1 MLPLDLHAHI
11 QPDIDPRELDRLN
24 ACVIAVTR
32 TPEDFDGIT
41 ARRDQTTTW
50 ALGAHPGVPAAHDG
64 FDTDRFRELLTHTP
78 VVGEIGLDGRSK
90 VSPAVQR
97 RTLEAILVILAEHP
111 RLASVHS
118 SGATGPVLDAIE
130 AHRPQGVV
138 LHWWRGTEAETRRA
152 LDLGCDFSVNA
163 AEVARPKILSLVPR
177 DRVLTETDHPFGD
190 RSQAAPRR
198 PGRVDDIEAAMA
210 RRWKID
216 IDGVRRQVWVNFRR
230 IATQTA
236 TADMFPGA
244 FQRAMLAA

>member
-11 QPDIDPRELDRLN
+11 QPDIDPRELNHLN

-32 TPEDFDGIT
+32 TLKEFDGVT
-41 ARRDQTTTW
+41 ARRDQTTAW
-50 ALGAHPGVPAAHDG
+50 GLGAHPGVPAAHDG

-90 VSPAVQR
+90 VSPDAQR
-97 RTLEAILVILAEHP
+97 RTFEAILIILAEHP
-111 RLASVHS
+111 RLLSVHS
-118 SGATGPVLDAIE
+118 SRATGLVLDAIE

-138 LHWWRGTEAETRRA
+138 LHWWRGTEAETRHA
-152 LDLGCDFSVNA
+152 LNLGCDFSVNA
-163 AEVARPKILSLVPR
+163 AEVANPRILSLVPR

-190 RSQAAPRR
+190 RRQAAPRR
-198 PGRVDDIEAAMA
+198 PGRVDDVEAAMA
-210 RRWKID
+210 RRWNLD
-216 IDGVRRQVWVNFRR
+216 IDGVRSQVWANLRR

-244 FQRAMLAA
+244 FQRAMLAV

>member
-11 QPDIDPRELDRLN
+11 QPDIDSRDLDRLN

-32 TPEDFDGIT
+32 TPEEFDSVT
-41 ARRDQTTTW
+41 ARRHQTTAW
-50 ALGAHPGVPAAHDG
+50 GLGAHPSVPAAHDG
-64 FDTDRFRELLTHTP
+64 FDTERFRELLTHTP

-90 VSPAVQR
+90 VSPAAQR
-97 RTLEAILVILAEHP
+97 RTLEAILTILAEHP
-111 RLASVHS
+111 RLVSVHS

-152 LDLGCDFSVNA
+152 LDLGCDFSINA
-163 AEVARPKILSLVPR
+163 AEVAHPKILTLVPR

-190 RSQAAPRR
+190 RTQAAPRQ
-198 PGRVDDIEAAMA
+198 PGRVADVEAAMA
-210 RRWKID
+210 RCWNVD
-216 IDGVRRQVWVNFRR
+216 INGVRRQVWANLRQ

-244 FQRAMLAA
+244 FQRAMLAV

>member
-32 TPEDFDGIT
+32 TPEEFDGVT
-41 ARRDQTTTW
+41 ARRDQTTAW
-50 ALGAHPGVPAAHDG
+50 GLGAHPGVPAAHDG
-64 FDTDRFRELLTHTP
+64 FDTERFRELLTHTP
-78 VVGEIGLDGRSK
+78 VVGEVGLDGRSK
-90 VSPAVQR
+90 VSPATQR
-97 RTLEAILVILAEHP
+97 RTLEAILTILAEHS
-111 RLASVHS
+111 RLVSVHS
-118 SGATGPVLDAIE
+118 SRATGPVLGAIE
-130 AHRPQGVV
+130 VHRPRGVV

-152 LDLGCDFSVNA
+152 LALGCYFSVNA

-190 RSQAAPRR
+190 RGQAAPRR
-198 PGRVDDIEAAMA
+198 PGRVDDVEAAMA
-210 RRWKID
+210 RYWNVD
-216 IDGVRRQVWVNFRR
+216 IDGVRTQIWVNLRR

-244 FQRAMLAA
+244 FQRAMLAV